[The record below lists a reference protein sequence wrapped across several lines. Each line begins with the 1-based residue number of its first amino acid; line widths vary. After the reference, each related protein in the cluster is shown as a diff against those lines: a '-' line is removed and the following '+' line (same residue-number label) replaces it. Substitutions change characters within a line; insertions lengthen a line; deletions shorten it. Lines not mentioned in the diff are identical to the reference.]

1 MGGSAGVSNRIGSY
15 SLDGS
20 DRRLTFRVT
29 VTVCATAAEVQSNR
43 MKPAA
48 PAIPNLE
55 WKGLGLLIDAS
66 VAANPTRARSA
77 DKPSYSCARATPPRN
92 RQPESRPA
100 ARRALP
106 DPTSRRSLPAP
117 HAAP

>member
-1 MGGSAGVSNRIGSY
+1 MGGSAGVSKRIGSY

-20 DRRLTFRVT
+20 DRRLTLRVT
-29 VTVCATAAEVQSNR
+29 VTVCAAAAEVQSIR

-48 PAIPNLE
+48 LAIPILE

-77 DKPSYSCARATPPRN
+77 DTPSYSCARATPQRSPL
-92 RQPESRPA
+92 PEFLPA
-100 ARRALP
+100 ARRALLRE
-106 DPTSRRSLPAP
+106 SR
-117 HAAP
+117 